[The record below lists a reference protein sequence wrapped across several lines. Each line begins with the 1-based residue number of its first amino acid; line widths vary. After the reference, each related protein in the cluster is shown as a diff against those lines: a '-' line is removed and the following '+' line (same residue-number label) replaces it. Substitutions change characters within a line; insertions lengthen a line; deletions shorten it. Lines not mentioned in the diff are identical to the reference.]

1 MEVSV
6 SVDPNAEHVRKARTI
21 WKAFTREQC
30 NVQSYLLSAY
40 CVLCSIHSTTREV
53 AKKNARE
60 ITCDNVL
67 FQKISRLGQIWVRR
81 VF

>member
-6 SVDPNAEHVRKARTI
+6 PVDPNAEHVRNVRNI

-30 NVQSYLLSAY
+30 NLQSYLQSGY

-53 AKKNARE
+53 ANKTE
-60 ITCDNVL
+60 EML
-67 FQKISRLGQIWVRR
+67 
-81 VF
+81 VFIELTVYKGHRN

>member
-40 CVLCSIHSTTREV
+40 CVLCSIHSTTRVV
-53 AKKNARE
+53 AKKRE
-60 ITCDNVL
+60 EML
-67 FQKISRLGQIWVRR
+67 
-81 VF
+81 VFIELTVYRGHRN